1 MSKSRFSAEYAVF
14 CQTLKDLRLQANVT
28 QTDLATSL
36 GRPQSH
42 VSKYE
47 AGERRLD
54 VVETMAVCDAIGV
67 SFEDFVKEFTARLLP
82 RKKRRPLQA
91 RQGVRK

>member
-28 QTDLATSL
+28 QTDLAASL

-42 VSKYE
+42 VSKFE

-67 SFEDFVKEFTARLLP
+67 SFESFVSEFTARLFH
-82 RKKRRPLQA
+82 RKKRRSTQ
-91 RQGVRK
+91 VRKGVGK